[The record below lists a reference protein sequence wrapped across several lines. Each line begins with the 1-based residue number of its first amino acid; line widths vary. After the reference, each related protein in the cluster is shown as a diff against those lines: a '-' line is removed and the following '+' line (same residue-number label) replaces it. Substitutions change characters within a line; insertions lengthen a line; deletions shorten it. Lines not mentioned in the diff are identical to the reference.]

1 MIIGIKQKLRVSR
14 IVDFGVYLQSGQEEV
29 LLPKKYVLEDSKIGE
44 EIEVFLYHDSEGRVI
59 ATTLEPKA
67 QRGEIALLRV
77 VGKNEWGC
85 FLDLGIAKDLFMP
98 IKTPHKFNLDSQ
110 VLVFITTDRE
120 NRLIAKSNI
129 KSFLK
134 SFKEAPKGLYKVSSK
149 VEIVPFRESNLGY
162 ECVVDGEYLGL
173 LYKNEI
179 FSQIN
184 INQKIEAFIKR
195 IYPNGKCDL
204 SLKPPMAK
212 KDTTN
217 EAKKVLERLKENG
230 GHLGLHYDSAPQEIT
245 EILKMSKK
253 SFKSALTWL
262 LEQDKITLKAK
273 EGIWLKD

>member
-1 MIIGIKQKLRVSR
+1 MIIGIKQKLRISR

-67 QRGEIALLRV
+67 QREEIALLKV

-98 IKTPHKFNLDSQ
+98 TKTPHKFNLDSQ

-179 FSQIN
+179 FSQIE

-204 SLKPPMAK
+204 SLKLPMTK

>member
-1 MIIGIKQKLRVSR
+1 MIIGIKQRLRISR

-98 IKTPHKFNLDSQ
+98 TKTSHKFNLDSQ

-179 FSQIN
+179 FSQIE

-204 SLKPPMAK
+204 SLKLPMTK

-217 EAKKVLERLKENG
+217 EAKKVLERLKESG